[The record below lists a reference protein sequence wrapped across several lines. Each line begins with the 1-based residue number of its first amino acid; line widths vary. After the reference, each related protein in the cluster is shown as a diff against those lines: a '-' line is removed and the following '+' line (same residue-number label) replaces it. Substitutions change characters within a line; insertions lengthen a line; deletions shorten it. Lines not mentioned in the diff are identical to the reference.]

1 MNNPCTTP
9 FRKGKSEIGDETTFS
24 APYTP
29 KKGAFPQTF
38 PKRKADHYS
47 SKPQDYITKPTNFLH
62 RFHDLYTSPSHSS
75 SDKEEKVFSSFEKWL
90 IYNESSVEKNDF
102 GENCGKGEWVKVASK
117 EQAMPRP
124 DRATRRATK
133 HKSPLGE
140 ETPFLCEKNYLGR
153 KNRISFRTWQK
164 TFYFCTLKYHALI
177 APQCASAHLSDPIC
191 HTSSLRFRAP
201 PCCFS
206 LPAL

>member
-1 MNNPCTTP
+1 MH
-9 FRKGKSEIGDETTFS
+9 R
-24 APYTP
+24 
-29 KKGAFPQTF
+29 KKGSFPQTF
-38 PKRKADHYS
+38 PKRKVDHYS
-47 SKPQDYITKPTNFLH
+47 SKPQDYNTKPANFLH
-62 RFHDLYTSPSHSS
+62 RFHNLYTSPSHSS

-90 IYNESSVEKNDF
+90 IYNESSVEKTISGKTVGRGM
-102 GENCGKGEWVKVASK
+102 GEGGIERADDAAPRSSDKGGDKAQEPPRRRKRLFCAK
-117 EQAMPRP
+117 ELFRP
-124 DRATRRATK
+124 
-133 HKSPLGE
+133 
-140 ETPFLCEKNYLGR
+140 

-177 APQCASAHLSDPIC
+177 APLRASAHPSDPIC